1 MDTRERILVTA
12 TTMFGARGYEA
23 TSLDAVADELGIR
36 KQTILYHYP
45 SKERLLE
52 AVVDAAVA
60 DLVKALDAAVG
71 HEGDAFERV
80 EAVVRAVFRLAV
92 RRPAVLGLL
101 REITRLGDPWTTR
114 VATALE
120 PMVDAATASLA
131 AGMDDGDVRRCDPR
145 LLLVSVYSTVVG
157 VATEIEVLR
166 AVGIEPTLR
175 ETVRRRAELL
185 GFLRSALR

>member
-45 SKERLLE
+45 SKEQLLE

-60 DLVKALDAAVG
+60 DLVKALDGAVG

>member
-60 DLVKALDAAVG
+60 DLVKALDAAVER
-71 HEGDAFERV
+71 EGDAFERV

-114 VATALE
+114 VAAALE

-131 AGMDDGDVRRCDPR
+131 AAMDEGDVRRCDPR

>member
-131 AGMDDGDVRRCDPR
+131 AAMDDGDVRRCDPR